1 MGSVGMVKF
10 APYAAGW
17 LSNPYD
23 EYRELRSQDP
33 VHWSEELGHWV
44 LTRYGDIVSV
54 LKDQRFSAAGR
65 SPQRRWDRPT
75 MMVTADPPDHAR
87 LRRPVNHRFTTGAI
101 EGLRPRIQ
109 ALADELIDAGS
120 GNGTMDV
127 VFDFARPLPG
137 IIMSELL
144 GVPPKDRK
152 ERPGPIA
159 RPSQGMSMAAGAS
172 QDAER
177 REPFFQEA
185 LARHRETPSDD
196 LLNDLLEA
204 EAAGSIDSEETL
216 DTAIILYIAGLE
228 TTVRTISTGV
238 YQLLK
243 HEEQL
248 EALRRDPALITPAT
262 EEVLRYDSPV
272 HAISRK
278 AVEDVELGGRT
289 IARGQKVLCM
299 LAAANRDPDVFD
311 HPDEMDIEREDNP
324 HIAFGSAIH
333 ACLGGDLARLEI
345 QIAIG
350 TFVRRFPRLRLAT
363 DDLVWE
369 GSFVIRGLRSLPV
382 ALD

>member
-1 MGSVGMVKF
+1 MVKF
-10 APYAAGW
+10 APHAAGW
-17 LSNPYD
+17 ISNPYD
-23 EYRELRSQDP
+23 EYRELRTQDP

-65 SPQRRWDRPT
+65 SPQRRRDRPT

-87 LRRPVNHRFTTGAI
+87 LRRPVNHRFTATAI
-101 EGLRPRIQ
+101 DELRPRIQ
-109 ALADELIDAGS
+109 ALADELLDAGPRD
-120 GNGTMDV
+120 GMMDV
-127 VFDFARPLPG
+127 VADFARPFPQT
-137 IIMSELL
+137 IIGEML
-144 GVPPKDRK
+144 GLEPED
-152 ERPGPIA
+152 GQA
-159 RPSQGMSMAAGAS
+159 RPAQAMLSSQNTSLEAGAS
-172 QDAER
+172 KDAER
-177 REPFFQEA
+177 REPFLQKA
-185 LARHRETPSDD
+185 LARHREAPLDD

-204 EAAGSIDSEETL
+204 EAAGSMDSEETL

-238 YQLLK
+238 YHLLK
-243 HEEQL
+243 HKEQL
-248 EALRRDPALITPAT
+248 EALRRDPTLIAPVT

-278 AVEDVELGGRT
+278 AQEDVELGGRT
-289 IARGQKVLCM
+289 IARGQKVLLM
-299 LAAANRDPDVFD
+299 LAAANRDPAVFD
-311 HPDEMDIEREDNP
+311 HPDELDIEREDNP

-350 TFVRRFPRLRLAT
+350 TLVRRFPRLRLASE
-363 DDLVWE
+363 DLVWE
-369 GSFVIRGLRSLPV
+369 GSFIIRGLKSLPV

>member
-1 MGSVGMVKF
+1 M
-10 APYAAGW
+10 
-17 LSNPYD
+17 
-23 EYRELRSQDP
+23 E
-33 VHWSEELGHWV
+33 
-44 LTRYGDIVSV
+44 
-54 LKDQRFSAAGR
+54 
-65 SPQRRWDRPT
+65 
-75 MMVTADPPDHAR
+75 
-87 LRRPVNHRFTTGAI
+87 
-101 EGLRPRIQ
+101 
-109 ALADELIDAGS
+109 
-120 GNGTMDV
+120 
-127 VFDFARPLPG
+127 
-137 IIMSELL
+137 
-144 GVPPKDRK
+144 
-152 ERPGPIA
+152 
-159 RPSQGMSMAAGAS
+159 AGAS
-172 QDAER
+172 KDAER
-177 REPFFQEA
+177 REPFLQKA

-248 EALRRDPALITPAT
+248 EALRRDPALITHAT

-272 HAISRK
+272 HAVSRK

-350 TFVRRFPRLRLAT
+350 TLVRRFPRLRLAA
-363 DDLVWE
+363 DNLVWE

>member
-1 MGSVGMVKF
+1 MVKF
-10 APYAAGW
+10 APHADGW
-17 LSNPYD
+17 ISNPYD
-23 EYRELRSQDP
+23 EYRELRTQDP
-33 VHWSEELGHWV
+33 VHWSEELEHWV

-65 SPQRRWDRPT
+65 SPQRRRDRPT

-87 LRRPVNHRFTTGAI
+87 LRRPVNHRFTATAI
-101 EGLRPRIQ
+101 DELRPRIQ
-109 ALADELIDAGS
+109 ALADELLDAGPRD
-120 GNGTMDV
+120 GMMDV
-127 VFDFARPLPG
+127 VADFARPFPQT
-137 IIMSELL
+137 IIGEML
-144 GVPPKDRK
+144 GLEPED
-152 ERPGPIA
+152 GQA
-159 RPSQGMSMAAGAS
+159 RPAQAMLSSQNTSLEAGAS
-172 QDAER
+172 EDAER
-177 REPFFQEA
+177 REPFLQKA
-185 LARHRETPSDD
+185 LARHREAPLDD

-204 EAAGSIDSEETL
+204 EAAGSMDSEETL

-238 YQLLK
+238 YHLLK
-243 HEEQL
+243 HKEQL
-248 EALRRDPALITPAT
+248 EALRRDPTLIAPVT

-278 AVEDVELGGRT
+278 AQEDVELGGRT
-289 IARGQKVLCM
+289 IARGQKVLLM

-311 HPDEMDIEREDNP
+311 HPDELDIEREENP

-350 TFVRRFPRLRLAT
+350 TLVRRFPRLRLASE
-363 DDLVWE
+363 DLVWE
-369 GSFVIRGLRSLPV
+369 GSFIIRGLKSLPV